1 MVFPDDEVML
11 VLAGLAI
18 GKVTDSESK
27 TTLKLSDEQR
37 SCDVEIRPYVVS
49 ALEQR
54 AWIEINEETAD
65 ITVTESGTRAA
76 DRWIHKRLKIKVR

>member
-18 GKVTDSESK
+18 GKVTDGESQ
-27 TTLKLSDEQR
+27 TTLHLADEQR
-37 SCDVEIRPYVVS
+37 SCNVEIRPHVVS

-54 AWIEINEETAD
+54 AWIEIDEETAD
-65 ITVTESGTRAA
+65 VKVTESGARAA